1 MVTLCIKYWD
11 QASGDHDIPLPDNG
25 SVTRGIIDDN
35 GKFRIINYG
44 VKNTDIPNL

>member
-1 MVTLCIKYWD
+1 
-11 QASGDHDIPLPDNG
+11 

-35 GKFRIINYG
+35 GKFKIINYG